1 MHFSKACFASIH
13 RRAKLLAYIAIV
25 LVSLVRST
33 DTFAQG
39 AWDGGA
45 ITFDIEPSGLWTL
58 RWTSDPVVGYTG
70 GKPGPMDLKVYADCD
85 VNRGLVFGRS
95 GNFPFQTQSDD
106 LVMSFT
112 DVIGGYQGESPDY
125 ESLCFHLETGR
136 GSVSAV
142 SQPGILEVTKTDI
155 EALKPN
161 YYITGYAGYRQN
173 LNGQP
178 KYLGTNDAGALVV
191 RGSPFTR
198 QTLRGSY
205 WPVGTPDAGKELALI
220 IEKEAGNDCPGNFST
235 RRETDG
241 FAAWAADLNGIA
253 YYPRG
258 SCIFEAKI
266 YQVPEDTASADLA
279 TVVAPLTP
287 VYAQKIDI
295 GTDTVEL
302 SAYGECGVVQVLTPE
317 IRAENGSI
325 SKRATFAAQWYK
337 MSPASHTS
345 TGCPTGTPTGNGI
358 IGAGDY
364 VFEDPWPSGS
374 FIRSGQFGSC
384 AVDDPAKTTVESTL
398 YEFGGEPRVGGACR
412 YPSGGTPA
420 RAGYFDADGA
430 GFGTWFF
437 WPTYTTA
444 TPEFVDTK
452 IYPGLVTVLGIPQ
465 LVTINSPGADKTALN
480 GLTERRVTFSSEGP
494 GAVTLS
500 IKDAGN
506 IAGCSIDQDGL
517 ITTTGT
523 GACTVVA
530 SKAATT
536 WYEAAEEELVLNYS
550 SEASS
555 GNEPTPIIPTVALGW
570 DGTDW
575 QANVS
580 WTAPALSDNSLTL
593 DHYDVYVTEG
603 GNTKS
608 CQLAANVTEKDLLTL
623 DSTCAVMS
631 PGGTPLIGT
640 DKVYT
645 IAVTATDSATVES
658 TKFPIGLCWPTASG
672 SACELPSPILRGM
685 VDDDGGYLVADYV
698 PLASGTELGDLDQRY
713 RLFLG
718 HPTEARSYDFFDNA
732 TGASFTEVVSAGG
745 RELVSANAK
754 DASSGAD
761 VDPYDIP
768 TTSTLSPGNKFRLSA
783 QKVNLQN
790 AQLGVQALGVLAGET
805 YDFFVK
811 SDLGGNLASNTVP
824 YVTSYDVV
832 TPPTVVTQTVN
843 GINVAFH
850 VDTESGYPIT
860 TNGSGNNV
868 EKVSQGSIY
877 EIEISTNGAT
887 WVDVSP
893 SSSDYADQIE
903 NATVNFADESR
914 ACSSQKLCFGWPLT
928 YEEMAS
934 ALSIESLLPTD
945 TYFVRMRAAHT
956 ASSQPFWS
964 PWTAPLSVPVSYQT
978 FNDVAIVSQ
987 CSFPYGSECR
997 ASPNGFAVAPYACR
1011 FPVLITDGN
1020 ACRDAYGNTAIG
1032 HDMLVPLELSFTRGL
1047 PSSLPKSNVVWEWS
1061 RNSGA
1066 NWNEL
1071 SSSNVKCDGDD
1082 TNSAGIASICT
1093 VVAPGTGG
1101 PTAIPPQGVYVPAED
1116 LAGVAGFTD
1125 NIAIRAG
1132 FKDPI
1137 TSDVSYGIAVESGD
1151 IKLVTSPSEPTL
1163 TASSVAGCSATLEW
1177 DAPAYTGGL
1186 GTDELSYEISYSD
1199 QFGSSEAVELTF
1211 DQVLAE
1217 FDYGGVGAFCDFSGG
1232 YPPVCDEAAF
1242 EAALGPRPGLPSFT
1256 GPSLVKTVSART
1268 AVVAGLKPNSR
1279 YLFQINAKNEAGT
1292 TPSDR
1297 LKRDRPSF
1305 NQDRTFNGWIASGPF
1320 VELSTT
1326 TCESPPA
1333 GGFGTPALDTD
1344 GDGVSD
1350 ALEADKG
1357 TDPQDA
1363 SSVPDFAPTLPA
1375 SAGTPAA
1382 SSGEAAYIFNDGTKD
1397 PTPLTIVDETTLRA
1411 GDEGDFQMDLAGNE
1425 EGAARVDEIRQTLV
1439 FNTGKEGIASGRG
1452 FQPGSPAEIWLF
1464 SNPTFLGATT
1474 VESDGTFTK
1483 TFIVPADTPLG
1494 EHVVQAEGISV
1505 DGSPR
1510 AVAAGVFVSSLGA
1523 DADGDGVSDADEI
1536 AAGSDPFDAEPA
1548 TTFAVTPSAGA
1559 GGSISPSAVQ
1569 TVAESSTTSFTV
1581 TPDSGYEVSGV
1592 GGTCGGSLSGNA
1604 YTTSQI
1610 ASNCT
1615 VVASFEASSV
1625 PTAEPVPLGS
1635 ALLRALMFFGIALLA
1650 ILSLRRR
1657 MAL

>member
-1 MHFSKACFASIH
+1 MHFSKASFASIH
-13 RRAKLLAYIAIV
+13 RRAKLLAYIAVV
-25 LVSLVRST
+25 LVFLVRST

-45 ITFDIEPSGLWTL
+45 ITFGIEPSGLWTL
-58 RWTSDPVVGYTG
+58 RWTSDPVVDYTG
-70 GKPGPMDLKVYADCD
+70 GQPGPMDLKVYADCD
-85 VNRGLVFGRS
+85 PTRGLVFGRS

-155 EALKPN
+155 EALKPD

-325 SKRATFAAQWYK
+325 SNRATFAAQWYK

-345 TGCPTGTPTGNGI
+345 TGCPTGTRTGNGI
-358 IGAGDY
+358 IGVGDY

-384 AVDDPAKTTVESTL
+384 AVDDPANTTVESTL

-412 YPSGGTPA
+412 YPSGGTPT

-465 LVTINSPGADKTALN
+465 SVTINSPGADNDALN
-480 GLTERRVTFSSEGP
+480 GLTERRVTFSSDGP

-517 ITTTGT
+517 ITTTGI

-555 GNEPTPIIPTVALGW
+555 GNQPTPIIPTVALGW

-603 GNTKS
+603 GNTTS

-623 DSTCAVMS
+623 DSTCGDIS
-631 PGGTPLIGT
+631 TSGGTPLIGT

-658 TKFPIGLCWPTASG
+658 TKIPIGLCWPTASG

-718 HPTEARSYDFFDNA
+718 HPTEDRSYDFFDNA

-745 RELVSANAK
+745 VQLAFANA
-754 DASSGAD
+754 DGASSGAD

-768 TTSTLSPGNKFRLSA
+768 TTSTLSPANKFRLSA
-783 QKVNLQN
+783 QKVNLKS

-811 SDLGGNLASNTVP
+811 SDLGGNLASNTVT

-928 YEEMAS
+928 YEEMAL

-945 TYFVRMRAAHT
+945 TYFVRMRAAHIPQG
-956 ASSQPFWS
+956 SSQLFWS

-1011 FPVLITDGN
+1011 FPDLITDFN

-1333 GGFGTPALDTD
+1333 GGGGAGGGGSPPAGGGGAGGGGFGTPALDTD

-1350 ALEADKG
+1350 DLEVDEG

-1363 SSVPDFAPTLPA
+1363 SSVPTYAPTLPA
-1375 SAGTPAA
+1375 SAGTPAV
-1382 SSGEAAYIFNDGTKD
+1382 SSGEATYIFNDGTKD

-1464 SNPTFLGATT
+1464 SNPTFLGATK

-1523 DADGDGVSDADEI
+1523 DADGDGVNDADEI
-1536 AAGSDPFDAEPA
+1536 ASGSDPFD
-1548 TTFAVTPSAGA
+1548 
-1559 GGSISPSAVQ
+1559 
-1569 TVAESSTTSFTV
+1569 
-1581 TPDSGYEVSGV
+1581 
-1592 GGTCGGSLSGNA
+1592 
-1604 YTTSQI
+1604 
-1610 ASNCT
+1610 
-1615 VVASFEASSV
+1615 ASSV